1 MAQSERNPQDNRY
14 DPFTHMM
21 FGSYLPPAGPPPQES
36 YQTGESYT
44 SGTPN
49 QSQPAPG
56 FMQHFLDKEGNIDFN
71 KMMTSADQLMQVIN
85 KTAPMV
91 KQLSPLLNFFKK

>member
-44 SGTPN
+44 SERQIKVSLLLGLC
-49 QSQPAPG
+49 S
-56 FMQHFLDKEGNIDFN
+56 
-71 KMMTSADQLMQVIN
+71 TS
-85 KTAPMV
+85 
-91 KQLSPLLNFFKK
+91 